1 MVTKYLQFRT
11 SLYTDV
17 VLFFFLVVV
26 LLAREWSERER
37 KKNKKKLV
45 SVVSKDGYTVT
56 DRLFYFTFTPTPC
69 ASGQ

>member
-1 MVTKYLQFRT
+1 MVTKYLQFWT

-45 SVVSKDGYTVT
+45 SVASKDVY
-56 DRLFYFTFTPTPC
+56 RPSILFYLHPYPLR
-69 ASGQ
+69 